1 MGPEENHSDETI
13 SMTDRPR
20 FVIQKHDATTL
31 HYDLRLEVGGVLKSW
46 VLPKGPSV
54 NPKTKRLAMPTE
66 DHPLD
71 YATFEGV
78 IPEGEYGAGIV
89 MVWDTG
95 RYENIR
101 AEKDGADMETSIAKG
116 KIEVRFDGSKM
127 RGGWAFIRTG
137 AGDTARWLVIKMDDQ
152 YADRLTE
159 PVDTAPNSAL
169 SGRSMNEIAEEGRES

>member
-1 MGPEENHSDETI
+1 MM
-13 SMTDRPR
+13 SMTGRPR

-66 DHPLD
+66 DHPLE
-71 YATFEGV
+71 YADFEGV

-95 RYENIR
+95 TYENIR
-101 AEKDGADMETSIAKG
+101 AEKDGTDMATSITEG
-116 KIEVRFDGSKM
+116 KVEVRIDGEKM
-127 RGGWAFIRTG
+127 KGGWVFIRTG
-137 AGDTARWLVIKMDDQ
+137 AGDKARWLVIKMDDE
-152 YADRLTE
+152 YADRATELVDAAPDSVLTR
-159 PVDTAPNSAL
+159 
-169 SGRSMNEIAEEGRES
+169 RSIEEIAQAE

>member
-1 MGPEENHSDETI
+1 
-13 SMTDRPR
+13 MTGRPR

-66 DHPLD
+66 DHPLE
-71 YATFEGV
+71 YADFEGV

-95 RYENIR
+95 TYENIR
-101 AEKDGADMETSIAKG
+101 AEKDGTDMATSITEG
-116 KIEVRFDGSKM
+116 KVEVRIDGEKM
-127 RGGWAFIRTG
+127 KGGWVFIRTG
-137 AGDTARWLVIKMDDQ
+137 AGDKARWLVIKMDDE
-152 YADRLTE
+152 YADRATELVDAAPDSVLTR
-159 PVDTAPNSAL
+159 
-169 SGRSMNEIAEEGRES
+169 RSIEEIAQAE